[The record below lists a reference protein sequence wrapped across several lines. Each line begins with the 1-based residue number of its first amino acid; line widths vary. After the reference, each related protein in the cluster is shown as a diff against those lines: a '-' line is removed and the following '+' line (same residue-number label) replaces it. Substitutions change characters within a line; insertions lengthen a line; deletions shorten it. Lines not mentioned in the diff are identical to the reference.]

1 MNKITSVQNEL
12 IKTISKLHNPKGRK
26 AQQKFLAEGIRVLT
40 GFAQANW
47 KPTELFA
54 TEQMADTAQDLF
66 KKEPIILSDNVI
78 KKLSTVTT
86 PSGIIAVFSYQK
98 ETPPTLS
105 AGLVLVSIT
114 DPGNMGTLLRSAVA
128 FGSETVVIVDGC
140 DPYAPKVIQSSAGAV
155 AQINILQ
162 WSWEKL
168 LKNKKDFTLCALVVK
183 DGQTPETIKDKK
195 DLLLVVGNEAHG
207 LSQNQINDCDTQLTL
222 PMNKKAESL
231 NAAIAGSLALYLL
244 STI

>member
-12 IKTISKLHNPKGRK
+12 IKTITKLHIPKGRK

-40 GFAQANW
+40 NFAHASW
-47 KPTELFA
+47 KPTELFS
-54 TEQMADTAQDLF
+54 TEQMAEKAYDLF
-66 KKEPIILSDNVI
+66 HKEPIIISDNVL

-98 ETPPTLS
+98 ETPLKLS
-105 AGLVLVSIT
+105 SGLVLVNIT

-128 FGSETVVIVDGC
+128 FGSKAVVIADGC

-155 AQINILQ
+155 AQIDILQ

-168 LKNKKDFTLCALVVK
+168 LKNKENFTLCALVVK
-183 DGQTPETIKDKK
+183 DGEAPATFKDKK

-207 LSQNQINDCDTQLTL
+207 LSQEQIDDCDAQLTL
-222 PMNKKAESL
+222 PMNKNSESL
-231 NAAIAGSLALYLL
+231 NAAIAGSIALYLL
-244 STI
+244 

>member
-12 IKTISKLHNPKGRK
+12 IKTITKLHNPKGRK
-26 AQQKFLAEGIRVLT
+26 AQQKFLAEGIRVLSN
-40 GFAQANW
+40 FANSKW

-54 TEQMADTAQDLF
+54 TEQMADTALELF
-66 KKEPIILSDNVI
+66 KKEPIILSDNVM
-78 KKLSTVTT
+78 KKLSTVAT
-86 PSGIIAVFSYQK
+86 PSGVIAVFSYQK
-98 ETPPTLS
+98 ESPPKLS
-105 AGLVLVSIT
+105 TGLVLVSIT

-128 FGSETVVIVDGC
+128 FGSQTVVIVDGC
-140 DPYAPKVIQSSAGAV
+140 DPYSPKVIQSSAGAV

-183 DGQTPETIKDKK
+183 DGQAPETFKDKN

-207 LSQNQINDCDTQLTL
+207 LSQDQINDCEAQLTL
-222 PMNKKAESL
+222 PMNKNTESL
-231 NAAIAGSLALYLL
+231 NAAIAGSIALYLL
-244 STI
+244 F